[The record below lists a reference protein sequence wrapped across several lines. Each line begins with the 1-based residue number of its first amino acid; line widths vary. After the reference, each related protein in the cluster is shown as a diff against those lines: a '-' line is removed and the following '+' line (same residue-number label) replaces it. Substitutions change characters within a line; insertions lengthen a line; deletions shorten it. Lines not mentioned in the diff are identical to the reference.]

1 MRKLKPMLH
10 AQKSMQATKCISVQK
25 LYLHTWTIALGL
37 MYLGTQLGDE
47 RSISHVA
54 NKFIGTGMMGPK
66 PAAPEP
72 PAPAMADPPGAAA
85 TAGTGAGAP
94 IPGFMKAARTPPLST
109 AVAITDPK
117 RRSSWTAM
125 VEDLTAHAQGP
136 DGFLLQLISHIH
148 RFAMVRGGASLQK
161 RMWSKCDLWS
171 AYRRRWI
178 TGSIYSSVGHSLKRR
193 SFEWFSQTD
202 SRTVRT

>member
-1 MRKLKPMLH
+1 MSYNKTPSQHWMHEFCFDLLQHNMRKLKPMLH

-54 NKFIGTGMMGPK
+54 NKFIGTGMMGLK

-109 AVAITDPK
+109 AVAITIRNDAQAGLRWSRTLLLTHK
-117 RRSSWTAM
+117 VQTAFYCSSSLIYTDLRWSEAELRFRRECGANAICGRPT
-125 VEDLTAHAQGP
+125 
-136 DGFLLQLISHIH
+136 
-148 RFAMVRGGASLQK
+148 GGA
-161 RMWSKCDLWS
+161 
-171 AYRRRWI
+171 
-178 TGSIYSSVGHSLKRR
+178 
-193 SFEWFSQTD
+193 E
-202 SRTVRT
+202 SRAPFTVQ